1 MRRLPP
7 LTAIEAFVAVARLG
21 SIKAAATELALSAP
35 ALSRRIQTL
44 ERFLGRPL
52 FDRRHQAMA
61 PNADGD
67 RLLAAIAPALDSLS
81 DAVESMTSGGE
92 VLRLRLGVLPLFAS
106 QRLFPKLAQ
115 LRAARPEL
123 HLDVDTGSNAISRLG
138 EGLDA
143 VIVLAREVDPTL
155 YAERLDR
162 NKVYAI
168 AAKSLVEGPDPLLRP
183 EQLADHTVLL
193 HRDMADNFTAWR
205 HSAAIAE
212 IEPKAVDHFD
222 SGALMLEAAAQGLGV
237 AFMLESH
244 FNDANDPRL
253 VRLFELEVESPY
265 SYWFVCRPRALQ
277 TKPVRIF
284 RDWLIATLRT
294 D

>member
-52 FDRRHQAMA
+52 FDRRHQAMT

-168 AAKSLVEGPDPLLRP
+168 GARTLVEGANPLIRP
-183 EQLADHTVLL
+183 EQLAEHSVLL

-205 HSAAIAE
+205 LTAGIGE
-212 IEPKAVDHFD
+212 IEPEAVDHFD

-253 VRLFELEVESPY
+253 VRLFDLQVESPY